1 MPVLRSIMNNCYF
14 PTRRIKTNTCYLVVF
29 SNCRQHFCNGGVQTC
44 SFGNGKET
52 KRQARRTRVK
62 SYACRQSICRVSGVK
77 TCSNGIKKFVG
88 ITVKIEKYIHDGA
101 GSEIHDAN

>member
-1 MPVLRSIMNNCYF
+1 MFIREWERDE
-14 PTRRIKTNTCYLVVF
+14 TA
-29 SNCRQHFCNGGVQTC
+29 
-44 SFGNGKET
+44 GKENG
-52 KRQARRTRVK
+52 VK